1 MSTIKISQLPAV
13 TTVAPNSDVLPLVS
27 GGVTTKATPKDI
39 IDAAL
44 ANPGTLQTL
53 LVGPEDSANFTR
65 FPNAITVVS
74 DTALAIQKNES
85 HNAGTISEGT
95 ALYFT
100 RTISGSAGVPT
111 ITVSSATNLYVGMLV
126 TGTGIASGDVTI
138 TNIVGTTLTLSANN
152 ASSVS
157 GTGTFIAIGVGL
169 YGVAYTDGVA
179 RCGGVIGEGHV
190 SASADTGSA
199 IGVRGY
205 SNDTHAGGLNIG
217 LYGDA
222 SGGSSSYSLYLN
234 NGDIYSATAKT
245 WSFGAGSLTVSAP
258 VTVTGTFTAS
268 TITASTITASS
279 GSLTVSAPVTVTGTF
294 TASTITAS
302 TITSSSPGT
311 INNLSIGATTPLAG
325 TFTTALANSTLGYTT
340 GAGGTVTQATSKA
353 TAVTLNKTCGQITMN
368 AASLAANTSVAF
380 TLTNSTIAATDT
392 IIVNISSGGTT
403 LSYLVGVEAVAAGSC
418 NIIVRNISAGALA
431 QALVLNFSVIKAV
444 NA

>member
-268 TITASTITASS
+268 TITASTIT
-279 GSLTVSAPVTVTGTF
+279 
-294 TASTITAS
+294 
-302 TITSSSPGT
+302 SSSPGT